1 MSDNQVVSMEDGKHI
16 VIYMKELNQI
26 EYENLRASG
35 ARLIGRVIPYDASAG
50 IIYYMVS
57 PEQQNFCVT
66 EILDTLFLTH
76 APLRGQFDVIRHWTT
91 PEVVTINYNEP

>member
-1 MSDNQVVSMEDGKHI
+1 
-16 VIYMKELNQI
+16 MKELNQI

-35 ARLIGRVIPYDASAG
+35 AKLIGRVIPYEASAD

-57 PEQQNFCVT
+57 
-66 EILDTLFLTH
+66 
-76 APLRGQFDVIRHWTT
+76 